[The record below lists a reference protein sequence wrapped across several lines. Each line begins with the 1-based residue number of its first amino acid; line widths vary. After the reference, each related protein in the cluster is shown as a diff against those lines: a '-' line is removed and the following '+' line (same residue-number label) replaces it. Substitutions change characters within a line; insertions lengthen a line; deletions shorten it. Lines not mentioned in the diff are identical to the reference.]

1 MIAKEIAIIAGSSIG
16 FIRMLIMYIASAIS
30 TYSDEYGSSI
40 SYGEKRYLIWMM
52 IFFFV
57 LAYGI
62 YSLIAKIHKK
72 TKNTLYSAS
81 LFALDGA
88 IGFFFFFGQSI
99 KSMISG
105 ESFYQDLL
113 LSLIFLV
120 SLSYGV
126 FVIAKEA
133 KAIQSSNR

>member
-1 MIAKEIAIIAGSSIG
+1 MIAKEIAIIAASSIG
-16 FIRMLIMYIASAIS
+16 FIRMLIMYIISALS
-30 TYSDEYGSSI
+30 TYADEYGSSI

-62 YSLIAKIHKK
+62 YSLVVKMRKK
-72 TKNTLYSAS
+72 TKNTIYSAS
-81 LFALDGA
+81 LFAIDGA

-99 KSMISG
+99 KSMIDA
-105 ESFYQDLL
+105 ESFYQGLL

-126 FVIAKEA
+126 FAIIKET